1 MMVADVRVSG
11 RVDKDRLWH
20 RLMAL
25 AQFGRTDKGGVCRLA
40 LSDEEIAAR
49 KELVGWARGIGL
61 EPSNDAA
68 GNLFLRLE
76 GRDPARPPLLI
87 GSHID
92 SQPTGGKFDGAYG
105 VVAALEAV
113 EAIIKSGRTP
123 RRPIEVVAWM
133 NEEGSRFAPGMMGSA
148 VFTGA
153 RRLADIEAVEDRNGR
168 RVDEALR
175 VVLDAEAE
183 LRRRPLGFPVAGF
196 LQAHIEQGVA
206 LERAGV
212 PIGVVIGIQGKRT
225 FRVTAEGQE
234 GHAGT
239 TRRADRRDALVSAI
253 AIAGAL
259 QQAMWDEADTVRF
272 TIGQL
277 TVTPNAPSV
286 VPGRVVFSIDLRH
299 DDRDTIRRLGDRV
312 PAICEAARGVCD
324 VKVQELLYDPP
335 LQFPPRLRE
344 LLADTSARLGF
355 ARRELQ
361 SPAGHD
367 SRYLHLICPTAMI
380 FIPCKDGVSH
390 NEAESIEPSDAEAGA
405 RLLAEAAFAFAESE
419 SDPAWWGFARP
430 A

>member
-1 MMVADVRVSG
+1 MDRAAKVSG
-11 RVDKDRLWH
+11 RVDKDRLWQ
-20 RLMAL
+20 RLMRL

-49 KELVGWARGIGL
+49 KELIGWARGIGL

-76 GRDPARPPLLI
+76 GRDPALAPLLI

-113 EAIIKSGRTP
+113 EAIVKSGQTP

-133 NEEGSRFAPGMMGSA
+133 NEEGSRFSPGMMGSA
-148 VFTGA
+148 VFAGV
-153 RRLADIEAVEDRNGR
+153 RRLADIEPVEDRDGC

-175 VVLDAEAE
+175 RLLDAEAK

-196 LQAHIEQGVA
+196 LEAHIEQGVA
-206 LERAGV
+206 LEQAGV

-225 FRVTAEGQE
+225 FRVTVEGKE
-234 GHAGT
+234 AHAGT
-239 TRRADRRDALVSAI
+239 TRRSDRRDALVSAI
-253 AIAGAL
+253 AIGGAL
-259 QQAMWDEADTVRF
+259 QGALWDEADTVRF
-272 TIGQL
+272 TIGQF

-286 VPGRVVFSIDLRH
+286 VPGRVAFSIDLRH
-299 DDRDTIRRLGDRV
+299 DDTDAIRRLGDRI
-312 PAICEAARGVCD
+312 PTICEAARGVCD
-324 VKVQELLYDPP
+324 VEVQELLHDQP

-344 LLADTSARLGF
+344 LLAGTSARLRL
-355 ARRELQ
+355 AHRELQ

-367 SRYLHLICPTAMI
+367 SRYLHRICPTAMI

-405 RLLAEAAFAFAESE
+405 RLLVEAAFAFADSE
-419 SDPAWWGFARP
+419 KDPAWWCFARP